1 MTDQI
6 LVLVGSP
13 KGVAASAS
21 GRLARVVVDRMEV
34 QGWSSEWLHVHHVM
48 ASSTRVEAM
57 IRAVDEAD
65 LVLLAA
71 PLYVD
76 SLPAPVIAAMTQ
88 IAEHRRAG
96 ESETVPKFAT
106 LLNCGFLEPVQNL
119 TAQGILENFAEAC
132 GFEWYGGLSL
142 GAAGHTSKRIAGALK
157 QTADTLALN
166 LPISSGIEEMTRDP
180 VMPKRAYVIGG
191 NAMWKRSAKKLGT
204 QESLRARPYTQEP
217 KKQRRR

>member
-1 MTDQI
+1 MNDRI

-21 GRLARVVVDRMEV
+21 GRLARVVVDRMEA
-34 QGWSSEWLHVHHVM
+34 QGWSSEWLHVHHAM
-48 ASSTRVEAM
+48 ASEPRAEALVQ
-57 IRAVDEAD
+57 AVDAAH
-65 LVLLAA
+65 LVLLSA

-76 SLPAPVIAAMTQ
+76 SLPAPVIAAMTR
-88 IAEHRRAG
+88 IAEHRRNG
-96 ESETVPKFAT
+96 EFQTVPKFAT

-142 GAAGHTSKRIAGALK
+142 GAAGHAPKRIVNALK
-157 QTADTLALN
+157 QTGDTLALH
-166 LPISSGIEEMTRDP
+166 LPISSGLEELTRDP
-180 VMPKRAYVIGG
+180 VMPKRAYVMGG

-204 QESLRARPYTQEP
+204 QESLRARPYAQEP
-217 KKQRRR
+217 KKRRR

>member
-1 MTDQI
+1 MTDRI

-21 GRLARVVVDRMEV
+21 GRLARVVVDRMEAH
-34 QGWSSEWLHVHHVM
+34 GWSSEWLHVHHAM
-48 ASSTRVEAM
+48 ASESRTEALV
-57 IRAVDEAD
+57 RAVDGAE

-76 SLPAPVIAAMTQ
+76 SLPAPVIAAMTR
-88 IAEHRRAG
+88 IAEDRRAS
-96 ESETVPKFAT
+96 ESQTVPKFAA
-106 LLNCGFLEPVQNL
+106 LMNCGFLEPVQNL

-132 GFEWYGGLSL
+132 GFEWYGGVSL
-142 GAAGHTSKRIAGALK
+142 GAAGHMPKRVVSALK
-157 QTADTLALN
+157 QTGDTLALN
-166 LPISSGIEEMTRDP
+166 LPITSGLEEMTRDP

-204 QESLRARPYTQEP
+204 QESLRARPYAQEP
-217 KKQRRR
+217 KKPRR